1 MQNQNDDV
9 KSAEETTTEP
19 MRSHAAQSQ
28 DDDVKQ
34 TEETTAETV
43 RSHVTQSQNNDVI
56 PTELTMANPSLQTK
70 VEPEEED
77 SYTQVIQS
85 AEDKKKKLFNICFR
99 FFP

>member
-9 KSAEETTTEP
+9 KPAEETTTEP
-19 MRSHAAQSQ
+19 MKGHAAQSQ
-28 DDDVKQ
+28 DDDVKP

-43 RSHVTQSQNNDVI
+43 RSHLTQSQNNNVI
-56 PTELTMANPSLQTK
+56 PTELTMANPSLQTN
-70 VEPEEED
+70 VEPEEEG

-85 AEDKKKKLFNICFR
+85 KDKQKLFNICFR

>member
-1 MQNQNDDV
+1 M
-9 KSAEETTTEP
+9 
-19 MRSHAAQSQ
+19 
-28 DDDVKQ
+28 
-34 TEETTAETV
+34 
-43 RSHVTQSQNNDVI
+43 TQSQKNDVM

-85 AEDKKKKLFNICFR
+85 EDKKKLFNICFR